1 MRDGKKMTTK
11 NIWKRCEK
19 VTIND
24 RSRKEEKMF
33 WREWERKGKL

>member
-19 VTIND
+19 VTTGQGKKKRCFEENE
-24 RSRKEEKMF
+24 KE
-33 WREWERKGKL
+33 RGN